1 MMHAATGGS
10 FTRLVE
16 HNSYEF
22 MHIMGTCVDVMY
34 ITMKADPLFLFIEE
48 FLADATS

>member
-1 MMHAATGGS
+1 MLHAANGGS
-10 FTRLVE
+10 FTMLVE

-22 MHIMGTCVDVMY
+22 MHIMGTCMDVMH
-34 ITMKADPLFLFIEE
+34 ITMKADSLILFIEE